1 MKFFQDLREKY
12 GQETIN
18 IVRKQENIAKKISR
32 QRNHRVFSLHCKRL
46 DITPPSLKL
55 YRPIKSSKAEEIIK
69 HAERQLLRERIRI
82 TTNKITQLEGKKK
95 DLNEEIVSLIP
106 NGGDITNVCNH
117 VNKVCEAEFLK
128 CRSRQQNKLLW
139 WKNKAENAARDL
151 HQEQDLSGKILR
163 EKWVVNLSSKLVSED
178 EISALQRGLN
188 YAASPR
194 SMPIDDLIV
203 AAEKAADLVPLEEQD
218 TVRSKIVAIVKSTTL
233 PPSNLTPKERKAINN
248 LKKDKSILILPA
260 DKGRSTVILNTND
273 YKDKVGTMVSDTN
286 VYELLKRNPTQNY
299 KRKVVNIIGRLF
311 KEKKINYREKEWL
324 FPTAEIVPRLYCL
337 PKIHKPNW
345 PLRPIVDNINTVFYT
360 VAQFLTKILGPLVGN
375 TEHHVTYSGE
385 LASELKEIIVKPSE
399 TFVSFDVVSL
409 FTKTPVEE
417 ALKVVENRLTT
428 DPTLLDRTK
437 LHVTDI
443 MELLGLIV
451 NKTYFS
457 FNGNI
462 YRQIQG
468 IAMGSPISPILA
480 NLYLEWLEHQAI
492 NTAPTNIKPVY
503 WKRYVDDVLAI
514 IPIEYKEENSDEKQD
529 EPGGKFILK
538 FVKVIID

>member
-1 MKFFQDLREKY
+1 
-12 GQETIN
+12 
-18 IVRKQENIAKKISR
+18 
-32 QRNHRVFSLHCKRL
+32 
-46 DITPPSLKL
+46 
-55 YRPIKSSKAEEIIK
+55 
-69 HAERQLLRERIRI
+69 
-82 TTNKITQLEGKKK
+82 
-95 DLNEEIVSLIP
+95 
-106 NGGDITNVCNH
+106 
-117 VNKVCEAEFLK
+117 
-128 CRSRQQNKLLW
+128 
-139 WKNKAENAARDL
+139 
-151 HQEQDLSGKILR
+151 
-163 EKWVVNLSSKLVSED
+163 
-178 EISALQRGLN
+178 
-188 YAASPR
+188 
-194 SMPIDDLIV
+194 
-203 AAEKAADLVPLEEQD
+203 
-218 TVRSKIVAIVKSTTL
+218 
-233 PPSNLTPKERKAINN
+233 
-248 LKKDKSILILPA
+248 
-260 DKGRSTVILNTND
+260 
-273 YKDKVGTMVSDTN
+273 MVSDTN

-437 LHVTDI
+437 LDVTDI

-514 IPIEYKEENSDEKQD
+514 IPIGCVN
-529 EPGGKFILK
+529 
-538 FVKVIID
+538 

>member
-1 MKFFQDLREKY
+1 MFGNCFF
-12 GQETIN
+12 
-18 IVRKQENIAKKISR
+18 
-32 QRNHRVFSLHCKRL
+32 
-46 DITPPSLKL
+46 
-55 YRPIKSSKAEEIIK
+55 
-69 HAERQLLRERIRI
+69 
-82 TTNKITQLEGKKK
+82 
-95 DLNEEIVSLIP
+95 
-106 NGGDITNVCNH
+106 
-117 VNKVCEAEFLK
+117 
-128 CRSRQQNKLLW
+128 
-139 WKNKAENAARDL
+139 
-151 HQEQDLSGKILR
+151 
-163 EKWVVNLSSKLVSED
+163 
-178 EISALQRGLN
+178 
-188 YAASPR
+188 
-194 SMPIDDLIV
+194 
-203 AAEKAADLVPLEEQD
+203 PLEEQD

-233 PPSNLTPKERKAINN
+233 PPSNLTPKERKAIKN

-345 PLRPIVDNINTVFYT
+345 PLRPIVDNINTFFYT

-443 MELLGLIV
+443 MKLLGLIV

-514 IPIEYKEENSDEKQD
+514 IPIEEWPISQKCSSQEIPER
-529 EPGGKFILK
+529 
-538 FVKVIID
+538 VKVVINVDVEEVQRCCIKVERFNSLVRLLRVTAMVMVKKSFKSAALVLTPNDTSYAETFWVRKVQRPLIKLMEKKSTTS

>member
-1 MKFFQDLREKY
+1 
-12 GQETIN
+12 
-18 IVRKQENIAKKISR
+18 
-32 QRNHRVFSLHCKRL
+32 
-46 DITPPSLKL
+46 
-55 YRPIKSSKAEEIIK
+55 
-69 HAERQLLRERIRI
+69 
-82 TTNKITQLEGKKK
+82 
-95 DLNEEIVSLIP
+95 
-106 NGGDITNVCNH
+106 
-117 VNKVCEAEFLK
+117 
-128 CRSRQQNKLLW
+128 
-139 WKNKAENAARDL
+139 
-151 HQEQDLSGKILR
+151 
-163 EKWVVNLSSKLVSED
+163 
-178 EISALQRGLN
+178 
-188 YAASPR
+188 
-194 SMPIDDLIV
+194 MPIDDLIV

-248 LKKDKSILILPA
+248 LKKDKYILILPA

-286 VYELLKRNPTQNY
+286 VYELIKRNPTQNY

-337 PKIHKPNW
+337 PKIDKPNW

-385 LASELKEIIVKPSE
+385 LTSELKEIIVKPSE

-514 IPIEYKEENSDEKQD
+514 VPIVESDHHAIEFDIDCRLYLPTTSTIRSFIKWNSGDFHHLNNLLHLAPWSMFLNENDVNASWSGFMD
-529 EPGGKFILK
+529 
-538 FVKVIID
+538 IIDAAVRDSFPRVKSRARKQSSPWITKDIKRMIQKKKKLFKKSRRSGIQEHWDAHKKWRNKVHYAIRKSYKDYMI